1 MIVVQ
6 DRECQMQIA
15 ACDCECSAC
24 TEEVYV
30 IERDEHFPPVTGS
43 CLLLR
48 KTKLDM
54 CLRRLQN
61 ICETPHTCIY
71 IILL

>member
-1 MIVVQ
+1 
-6 DRECQMQIA
+6 MQIA

-24 TEEVYV
+24 SEEVYV

-48 KTKLDM
+48 KTKLGM

-61 ICETPHTCIY
+61 I
-71 IILL
+71 